1 MKTNLKVLC
10 FGAKVACLS
19 SLVFA
24 DVSAS
29 AQDKNPQVY
38 VPTGPGVETHM
49 DLPGDFHKYY
59 GQRVNS
65 YRDTEKKIAK
75 LDLDADMNYDGTI
88 DNDDPAD
95 NGAFQ
100 QTPPGLVVGEGELS
114 KFVLRLSPYRVDFRG
129 EVVVGI
135 EVAGINRGN
144 RSGTFASLEEEM
156 FSTGHIRVWAD
167 PGKKRLLLDSR
178 DANRRYHEWVLDE
191 SVYPA
196 NLPTTVPRTVYVE
209 GVSSSPS
216 YLGDV
221 RLLVTVSHRKQGGT
235 REDLIYDEGGKAVVA
250 SGPAAPPTQPRFF
263 KRLRTSYDHVLLT
276 VSHFP
281 AQKEFINNNAEGVWQ
296 APAAGKGGK
305 SSVSPYS
312 K

>member
-1 MKTNLKVLC
+1 
-10 FGAKVACLS
+10 
-19 SLVFA
+19 
-24 DVSAS
+24 
-29 AQDKNPQVY
+29 
-38 VPTGPGVETHM
+38 M

-65 YRDTEKKIAK
+65 FRDGEKKIAK

-129 EVVVGI
+129 EVVVAI

-144 RSGTFASLEEEM
+144 RHGTFASLEEEM
-156 FSTGHIRVWAD
+156 FSTGHIRVWGD
-167 PGKKRLLLDSR
+167 PGKTRLLLDSR
-178 DANRRYHEWVLDE
+178 DPARRYHEWVLDE

-209 GVSSSPS
+209 GVASSPS

-221 RLLVTVSHRKQGGT
+221 RLLVTVSHRKQGGS

-250 SGPAAPPTQPRFF
+250 AGPAGPPSHPRFF

-281 AQKEFINNNAEGVWQ
+281 AQKEFINNNAEGVWH
-296 APAAGKGGK
+296 APPAGKGGK